1 MQADKDDPWAEI
13 ARAWAE
19 SEESVASIAKRH
31 RLFPARIYMRA
42 KAEGWPS
49 RASSAAI
56 PQTPSRPADAN
67 SKGRKVTLPPSPRAP
82 AAEAPLAA
90 DVPRE
95 VLLRRLFAAI
105 DLKLEQLE
113 KRMSSGKAVSAAD
126 SERQTR
132 ELNQM
137 IRSFEMVTELARD
150 RDNAASGSAAT
161 TVSASDA
168 ERMRREIAERLE
180 RLARGRQSRD

>member
-1 MQADKDDPWAEI
+1 MQADNEDPWPEI
-13 ARAWAE
+13 ARAWVE
-19 SEESVASIAKRH
+19 GVESVAAIAKRH
-31 RLFPARIYMRA
+31 RLFPARIYTRA
-42 KAEGWPS
+42 KAEDWPA
-49 RASSAAI
+49 RGGAAEK
-56 PQTPSRPADAN
+56 PKSLTRPAGSSSN
-67 SKGRKVTLPPSPRAP
+67 SKRAP
-82 AAEAPLAA
+82 VQPVPAAVAAEAPHAA

-95 VLLRRLFAAI
+95 VLLRRLFGAI
-105 DLKLEQLE
+105 DLKLKQLE

-150 RDNAASGSAAT
+150 RDNAAVGAAIT
-161 TVSASDA
+161 TVSATDA

-180 RLARGRQSRD
+180 RLARGRQPRG